1 MTVSHG
7 VMVET
12 KRAGAGFCYLES
24 SQRQTG
30 RGQARVV
37 CNGRRDLESEL
48 RGMESELRG
57 TGKPLIFSKGAVSS
71 L

>member
-1 MTVSHG
+1 MTISHG

-37 CNGRRDLESEL
+37 CDGRRDLESEL
-48 RGMESELRG
+48 RG
-57 TGKPLIFSKGAVSS
+57 TGKPLTFSKGAVSS